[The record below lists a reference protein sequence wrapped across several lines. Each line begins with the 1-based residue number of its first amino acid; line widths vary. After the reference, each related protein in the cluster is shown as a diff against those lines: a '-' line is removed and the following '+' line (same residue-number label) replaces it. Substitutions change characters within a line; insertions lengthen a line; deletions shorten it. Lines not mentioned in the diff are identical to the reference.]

1 MKIKLDENIS
11 RHLKLVIIQK
21 GHECVTAEDEGL
33 LSKTDVEVGAA
44 AKSEGRMLF
53 KKGQRGQTATFNN
66 LVFLNTGLWCHSKL
80 VGHNLVS
87 ELLGH
92 WVTH

>member
-33 LSKTDVEVGAA
+33 LPMW
-44 AKSEGRMLF
+44 R
-53 KKGQRGQTATFNN
+53 
-66 LVFLNTGLWCHSKL
+66 
-80 VGHNLVS
+80 S
-87 ELLGH
+87 ELLRKAKAGCFLRSILN
-92 WVTH
+92 VQTSISFRPEVIPE